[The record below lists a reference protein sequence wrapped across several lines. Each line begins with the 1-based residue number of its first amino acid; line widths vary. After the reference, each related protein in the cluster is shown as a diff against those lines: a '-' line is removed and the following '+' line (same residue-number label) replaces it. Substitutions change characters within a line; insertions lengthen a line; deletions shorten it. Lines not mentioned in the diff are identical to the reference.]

1 MHVTPGDEGRVT
13 GFQACGRSV
22 FWQVLAQYIINQL
35 AGENQRTVVT
45 GTAVFLHL
53 VMFSFQNDSC

>member
-1 MHVTPGDEGRVT
+1 MHMTPGDEGCVT

-35 AGENQRTVVT
+35 VGENQRAVVT
-45 GTAVFLHL
+45 LSQVQLS
-53 VMFSFQNDSC
+53 SFIW